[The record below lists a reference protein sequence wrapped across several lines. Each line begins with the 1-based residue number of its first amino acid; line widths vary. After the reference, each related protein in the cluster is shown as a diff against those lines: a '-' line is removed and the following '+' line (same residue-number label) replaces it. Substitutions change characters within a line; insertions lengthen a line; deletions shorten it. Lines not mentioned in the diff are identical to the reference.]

1 MNKTDSIFTEG
12 ATFIEDSCII
22 EFIKR
27 VVETHNKIRGSSI
40 ILSLLRNVFNKFDK
54 RAGESKMVMS

>member
-12 ATFIEDSCII
+12 ATFIEDSCTI

-27 VVETHNKIRGSSI
+27 AVEISTTLLSKLNKT
-40 ILSLLRNVFNKFDK
+40 
-54 RAGESKMVMS
+54 